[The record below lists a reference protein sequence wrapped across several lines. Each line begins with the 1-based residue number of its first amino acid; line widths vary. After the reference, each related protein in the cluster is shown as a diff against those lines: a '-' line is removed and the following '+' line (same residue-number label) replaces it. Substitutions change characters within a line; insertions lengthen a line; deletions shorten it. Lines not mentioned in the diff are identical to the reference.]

1 VATREEIQEWRAL
14 RGRFLNALWDLE
26 KTGIRRAPVLDVL
39 SVIGAEG
46 ITEQEAE
53 RLVRN
58 LMDDGLITES
68 DSLVFDLSNESVG
81 LTGPGRYE
89 VEQWLAE
96 PDEPTEHLPVPASQV
111 FSIGTMNVTGTV
123 VQGST
128 ATNINTNFGTS
139 GAELVELVAQFR
151 QLLAGADVSPDDRET
166 IEVDLEVIEEEAT
179 AAKPRWA
186 RLRPFLRRLRGV
198 LEKGALAGLEL
209 STKQDVTHL
218 IDKAEHA
225 IAALQ

>member
-1 VATREEIQEWRAL
+1 
-14 RGRFLNALWDLE
+14 LE

-46 ITEQEAE
+46 LTEHEAE

-96 PDEPTEHLPVPASQV
+96 PDKPTDAIPVPANQ
-111 FSIGTMNVTGTV
+111 IKIKNMNVTGPALL
-123 VQGST
+123 GST
-128 ATNINTNFGTS
+128 ANNVTTTYGTS
-139 GAELVELVAQFR
+139 GAELIELVTKFR
-151 QLLAGADVSPDDRET
+151 QLLAGTEVSPDDREA
-166 IEVDLEVIEEEAT
+166 IEADLEVIEEEAGAT
-179 AAKPRWA
+179 QPRWA

-198 LEKGALAGLEL
+198 IEKGALAGIEAGA
-209 STKQDVTHL
+209 KQEVIHL
-218 IDKAEHA
+218 IEQAQQLPG
-225 IAALQ
+225 ISG